1 MKRLLVKVERV
12 EPGKIGRQRIAYAV
26 SDDNRS
32 MVFDVIGDLIKVTP
46 RDVLEV
52 IVSEVKPDNIDEYEF
67 CGHGYLVTPESK
79 FDETILSLWG
89 IIFKFK
95 PPIGLELDRKYYLC
109 LKHL

>member
-1 MKRLLVKVERV
+1 MRRLLIKVERV
-12 EPGKIGRQRIAYAV
+12 EPGKIRGQRIAYAT

-32 MVFDVIGDLIKVTP
+32 VVFDVIGDLVKVTP
-46 RDVLEV
+46 NDVLEV
-52 IVSEVKPDNIDEYEF
+52 IVSEAKPENIDEYEF
-67 CGHGYLVTPESK
+67 CGHGYLVTQESK

-109 LKHL
+109 MRHS